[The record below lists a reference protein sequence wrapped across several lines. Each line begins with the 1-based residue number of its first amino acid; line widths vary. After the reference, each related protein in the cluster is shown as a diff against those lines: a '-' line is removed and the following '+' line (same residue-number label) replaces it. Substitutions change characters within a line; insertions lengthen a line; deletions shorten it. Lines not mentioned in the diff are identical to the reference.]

1 MGGTRTRRTPRK
13 RHTHHPPGPR
23 ADRPADPAGTR
34 DRCARRPGPHQ
45 KADRRTALPLP
56 PHREHPP
63 VQRVPQG
70 RHQLTSSPTRHTRRA
85 ATRQRLNGMNI
96 ARVPGRDRVA
106 QVQEKFDGARV
117 PRIGVDVRPHRPGQL
132 CDRGCPLRAVWF
144 ASERGSSA
152 GRLRTVRGWAMDSSD
167 RAPASRL
174 LVVRS
179 SHDRVR
185 RVADVLWPVCRSDR
199 ECGRSADAV
208 SRWVPLASFGP
219 GHRVFEGNVR
229 WISQGR
235 PHHTPTPRP

>member
-63 VQRVPQG
+63 VPRLPQG

-96 ARVPGRDRVA
+96 ARVPGRDRVGA
-106 QVQEKFDGARV
+106 GPGEIRRRAGAPDRRRRASAPSRSALRPWLSAPSGLVRLGAREQRRQV
-117 PRIGVDVRPHRPGQL
+117 AHRPGLGDGLVRQGTGEQTL
-132 CDRGCPLRAVWF
+132 GGPVVARPIASGC
-144 ASERGSSA
+144 
-152 GRLRTVRGWAMDSSD
+152 
-167 RAPASRL
+167 
-174 LVVRS
+174 
-179 SHDRVR
+179 
-185 RVADVLWPVCRSDR
+185 
-199 ECGRSADAV
+199 
-208 SRWVPLASFGP
+208 
-219 GHRVFEGNVR
+219 
-229 WISQGR
+229 
-235 PHHTPTPRP
+235 